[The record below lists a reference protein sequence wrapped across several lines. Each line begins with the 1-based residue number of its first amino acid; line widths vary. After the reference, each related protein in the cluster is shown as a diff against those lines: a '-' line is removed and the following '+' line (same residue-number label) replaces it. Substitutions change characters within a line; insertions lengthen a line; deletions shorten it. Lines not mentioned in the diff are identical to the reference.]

1 MIKSLY
7 PAFQRWSAGGSV
19 YIISDTHFDDEDC
32 TLMDRCWMTPQ
43 CHIKVINTWVCK
55 NDTLIHLGDVG
66 NPEYLKK
73 VKGYKV
79 LITGN
84 HDKGASVYEPYFDE
98 IYTGPLF
105 IGDRILLSHEPI
117 YGLDWCV
124 NIHGHNHN
132 AELPEDD
139 THINLAANVVNFRLF
154 SLGEAIKNGMLSDVN
169 GIHRETVDNAKQH
182 SMFGGKNNG
191 SAT

>member
-7 PAFQRWSAGGSV
+7 PAFQRWSAGGCV
-19 YIISDTHFDDEDC
+19 YIVSDTHFDDEDC
-32 TLMDRCWMTPQ
+32 VLMDRCWMTPQ
-43 CHIKVINTWVCK
+43 CHIMMINDYVHK
-55 NDTLIHLGDVG
+55 NDTLIHLGDIG

-79 LITGN
+79 LIKGN
-84 HDKGASVYEPYFDE
+84 HDKGVSIYEPYFDE

-132 AELPEDD
+132 AESRDDD
-139 THINLAANVVNFRLF
+139 THINLAANVVNFCLF
-154 SLGEAIKNGMLSDVN
+154 NLGEAIKNGMLSDVE
-169 GIHRETVDNAKQH
+169 GIHRETIDYARSHSLIGGNNGDNA
-182 SMFGGKNNG
+182 
-191 SAT
+191 